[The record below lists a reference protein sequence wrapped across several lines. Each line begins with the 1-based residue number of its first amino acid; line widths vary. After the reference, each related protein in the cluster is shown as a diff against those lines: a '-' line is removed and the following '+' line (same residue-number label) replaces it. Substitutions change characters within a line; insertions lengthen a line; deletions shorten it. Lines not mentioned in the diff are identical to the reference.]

1 MSFIDEFNAIAEL
14 AAVPKL
20 SKRTI
25 INVDYIESEHEITVW
40 LKRAVKQKEFAGVNE
55 DGFRW
60 VMVHNGIRPTLNN
73 KPF

>member
-14 AAVPKL
+14 AVVPKL
-20 SKRTI
+20 SHTKVIDVQHDDTQY
-25 INVDYIESEHEITVW
+25 DITVW
-40 LKRAVKQKEFAGVNE
+40 LKRAVKQEEFAGTNE

-60 VMVHNGIRPTLNN
+60 VEVYNGIRPKLNN